1 MNTSKLCLFGREGRR
16 GGSGDGAA
24 AARVG
29 GGGGVGTIARVGGG
43 GLDLF
48 CDIVCSVS
56 NTSETIYKNTSAI
69 RKLAAAIVDTRQ
81 KSLLR

>member
-43 GLDLF
+43 GLDFFVIL
-48 CDIVCSVS
+48 CAVCQ
-56 NTSETIYKNTSAI
+56 ILLKQLI
-69 RKLAAAIVDTRQ
+69 KTRPQ
-81 KSLLR
+81 